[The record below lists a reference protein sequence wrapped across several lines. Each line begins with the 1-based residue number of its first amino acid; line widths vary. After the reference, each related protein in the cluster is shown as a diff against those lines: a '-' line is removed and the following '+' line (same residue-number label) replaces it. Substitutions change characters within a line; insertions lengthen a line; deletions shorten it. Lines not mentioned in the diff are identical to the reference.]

1 MTARAPYL
9 DLTLW
14 PNPPLGRKGLRIFFG
29 IVGFLSLA
37 ISLFFFAMGAWPIVG
52 FLGLDLL
59 GLYVAFRVIERR
71 SHAREYVR
79 LDHRDLIIRQ
89 EPPRGLVREARL
101 EPVFARVDLEPLGR
115 EGVRLYLGE
124 GRKRYEIGHF
134 LCPNEKT
141 EVADRIK
148 AGLHAWRARRS
159 HHWPQEP
166 GG

>member
-14 PNPPLGRKGLRIFFG
+14 PNPPLGRKGLKILFG
-29 IVGFLSLA
+29 IAGFISLS

-59 GLYVAFRVIERR
+59 GLYVAFRVVERR

-79 LDHRDLIIRQ
+79 LDHKDLIIRH
-89 EPPRGLVREARL
+89 EPPHGTPREARL

-115 EGVRLYLGE
+115 DDLRLYLGE

-134 LCPNEKT
+134 LCADEKAAL
-141 EVADRIK
+141 ADRIK
-148 AGLHAWRARRS
+148 AGLHAWRSPR
-159 HHWPQEP
+159 
-166 GG
+166 